1 MIKPIKIAKKFKKM
15 GLHNKLA
22 LVSVLLVMLQT
33 IFLGMFSVSYLV
45 QEFEQQLGEKAL
57 SVAKSLAK
65 NPIIQQSL
73 LDKQSQPIQSYVEPI
88 RQAIAAS
95 FIVVGDSKGI
105 RYSHPNPKKINL
117 AMMGGD
123 NIRALKFGESY
134 ISKAEG
140 SLGVSIRGKTPVLLD
155 DGTIIGLISVGYLEH
170 GMMLSISNY
179 RDTFSWVFGITLLAG
194 CFLVLY
200 IAKRYRD
207 EIFGLEPEEI
217 SRVYSERKAVLE
229 SILEGVVVIDEQG
242 IITSCNPIAIE
253 ILANISEQE
262 LIGSAVHEL
271 LPDYQFIFASDSSR
285 VWRDVEV
292 DIEAGTLILTKT
304 PLMIADKQR
313 GVVVSFRHKDD
324 VVDLSEKLSQVKQFS
339 TMLRVQTHEYS
350 NKLNTIG
357 GLIQIGSYEEALD
370 LIMVENSGYQELIA
384 FLMRIVPDPIIAGL
398 ILGKYDVAKERKID
412 LIIDNESSLLQ
423 VPSNLPRSK
432 LVTILGNILENA
444 FDAASRNKAQA
455 PQVTLSF
462 TDMGEDLIFEIEDSG
477 VGMSDAAIKDIFT
490 FGRTTKRAMGHGI
503 GMFLVKNC
511 LDQVDGTL
519 SITRA
524 KTGGTIMT
532 VYIPK

>member
-1 MIKPIKIAKKFKKM
+1 MKITSKFKVM

-22 LVSVLLVMLQT
+22 LLSVLLVMLQT
-33 IFLGMFSVSYLV
+33 IFLGMFSVSYLE

-57 SVAKSLAK
+57 SVAQSLAK
-65 NPIIQQSL
+65 NPIIVQSL
-73 LDKQSQPIQSYVEPI
+73 LDKKSQPIQSYVEPI
-88 RQAIAAS
+88 REAIAAS
-95 FIVVGDSKGI
+95 FIVVGDDKGI
-105 RYSHPNPKKINL
+105 RYSHPNPIKINK
-117 AMMGGD
+117 AMIGGD
-123 NIRALKFGESY
+123 SIRALSLGESY
-134 ISKAEG
+134 VSKAEG
-140 SLGVSIRGKTPVLLD
+140 SLGVSIRGKTPVLSN
-155 DGTIIGLISVGYLEH
+155 DGQIIGLISVGYLEH

-179 RDTFSWVFGITLLAG
+179 RDTFSWVFGITLVAG
-194 CFLVLY
+194 CCLVLY

-242 IITSCNPIAIE
+242 IISSCNPMAIE
-253 ILANISEQE
+253 ILANITEE
-262 LIGSAVHEL
+262 ALIGSAVDEL
-271 LPDYQFIFASDSSR
+271 LPDYQYIFASGSSR
-285 VWRDVEV
+285 IWRDIEV
-292 DIEAGTLILTKT
+292 DISVGTLILTKT

-313 GVVVSFRHKDD
+313 GVVVSFRRKDD
-324 VVDLSEKLSQVKQFS
+324 IVELSEKLSQVKQFS

-357 GLIQIGSYEEALD
+357 GLIQIGSYDDALD
-370 LIMVENSGYQELIA
+370 LIMVENTGYQELIA

-398 ILGKYDVAKERKID
+398 ILGKYDVAKERKIE

-423 VPSNLPRSK
+423 VPNKLPRSK

-444 FDAASRNKAQA
+444 FDAASSNKEKPA
-455 PQVTLSF
+455 QVTLSF
-462 TDMGEDLIFEIEDSG
+462 TDMGEDIIFEIEDSG
-477 VGMSDAAIKDIFT
+477 VGMTDAAIKDIFT
-490 FGRTTKRAMGHGI
+490 FGQTTKRAMGHGI

-511 LDQVDGTL
+511 LDQVEGTL
-519 SITRA
+519 SITRS